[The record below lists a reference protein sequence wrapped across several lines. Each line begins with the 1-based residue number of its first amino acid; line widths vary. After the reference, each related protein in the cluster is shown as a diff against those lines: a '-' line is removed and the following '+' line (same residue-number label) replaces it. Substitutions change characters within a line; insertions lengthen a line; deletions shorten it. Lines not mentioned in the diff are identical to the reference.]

1 MRHHFSLFAPLC
13 MYAYML
19 RIVLPFNPLMSTLKP
34 QSSGA
39 LYSNTIGTL
48 AVDGWAVA
56 FSTARWGLGALR
68 PAQSPHRWTKCN
80 SPPIDSQCTNFIIMA
95 LLAIP
100 VPLKGSTDL
109 CSLANLPC
117 FQRFMSSPV
126 CIICRE
132 AYPEYSVVD
141 IKFAFN
147 VTRLI
152 ALERE
157 RQVDVALF
165 CYFHYS
171 SLLSYSEESFMFYL
185 SRQYTLFPA

>member
-1 MRHHFSLFAPLC
+1 MFSAFHVFAC
-13 MYAYML
+13 VY
-19 RIVLPFNPLMSTLKP
+19 
-34 QSSGA
+34 
-39 LYSNTIGTL
+39 
-48 AVDGWAVA
+48 
-56 FSTARWGLGALR
+56 
-68 PAQSPHRWTKCN
+68 
-80 SPPIDSQCTNFIIMA
+80 
-95 LLAIP
+95 
-100 VPLKGSTDL
+100 
-109 CSLANLPC
+109 
-117 FQRFMSSPV
+117 
-126 CIICRE
+126 ICRE